1 MTIETN
7 TYAAQATEAQVCFD
21 DAPMTDAEYED
32 LIVRVEQENEWLFS
46 VDHKEAHKSLS
57 MNEQPSEAMTAR
69 AVWGPVQLIP
79 VVLRKSDDVE
89 ELKIERIENG
99 FVMDAPELC
108 GDSQI
113 GDCLVHECFVYR
125 VMNEIMNC
133 GFEAGCI
140 FEEEYLFSR
149 EFLDSLDDQER
160 DVLLDVALLLLK
172 RHLGTERYEE
182 MYASRFGHKV
192 IRNKQRAI
200 QKLVEQLS
208 QDSAVDSDPNNG
220 DLTDTTHQF
229 PSRHVGGFL

>member
-108 GDSQI
+108 GYSQI

-149 EFLDSLDDQER
+149 EFLDSLDDP
-160 DVLLDVALLLLK
+160 
-172 RHLGTERYEE
+172 
-182 MYASRFGHKV
+182 SPC
-192 IRNKQRAI
+192 QR
-200 QKLVEQLS
+200 
-208 QDSAVDSDPNNG
+208 
-220 DLTDTTHQF
+220 
-229 PSRHVGGFL
+229 